1 MSESPPG
8 VVVGVDIGGTKVL
21 AGVVDDAGRVV
32 RTALRTTPGRRVVT
46 SRVEDALV
54 EAIVE
59 AAGGQPLA
67 GVGVAAAGFVDS
79 AGERVMFAPH
89 LPWQG
94 EPLKDL
100 LEERLGCPVGLDND
114 ANCAARAE
122 ARYGAARGAA
132 SALMVTMGTGIG
144 GAVLLEGRV
153 VRGANGMAGE
163 FGHMQVVPDGQP
175 CECGRRGC
183 WEQYSSGNALVRNAR
198 ALMSEQP
205 SVLGDMTEGN
215 LDRVTGPMVTSA
227 AEQGDLV
234 AHRAFALVGD
244 WLGVGVANL
253 VAALDP
259 EVVVIGGGV
268 SAAGDRLL
276 DPARDALRRTL
287 VGVGHRTGP
296 RPARRRARPTGRDD
310 RGRAAGRV
318 RSTASVVGHQL
329 ERELLQEQP
338 DVGHDAASL
347 TGAAVGEPGDGGR
360 VDVDAD
366 ERHRRRKDAGRGDGV
381 ELGRHHQ
388 AVAEVADLVAHGALA
403 LDDVG
408 VDLGERARR
417 RGRTRRGRSA
427 SPR

>member
-1 MSESPPG
+1 MWRVNEA

-21 AGVVDDAGRVV
+21 AGAVDLEGRVT

-59 AAGGQPLA
+59 AAGDEPLA

-100 LEERLGCPVGLDND
+100 LESRLGCPVGLDND

-122 ARYGAARGAA
+122 VRYGAARGAT

-144 GAVLLEGRV
+144 GAVLLDGRV

-183 WEQYSSGNALVRNAR
+183 WEQYSSGNALVRQAR
-198 ALMSEQP
+198 ALMVEQP
-205 SVLGDMTEGN
+205 SVLNDMTNGN
-215 LDRVTGPMVTSA
+215 AELITGPMVTSA

-234 AHRAFALVGD
+234 AHRAFASVGH

-276 DPARDALRRTL
+276 EPARDALRRTL
-287 VGVGHRTGP
+287 VGADHRRIPGLVAAELGP
-296 RPARRRARPTGRDD
+296 R
-310 RGRAAGRV
+310 AGMI
-318 RSTASVVGHQL
+318 
-329 ERELLQEQP
+329 
-338 DVGHDAASL
+338 
-347 TGAAVGEPGDGGR
+347 GAALLVGERQP
-360 VDVDAD
+360 
-366 ERHRRRKDAGRGDGV
+366 RR
-381 ELGRHHQ
+381 
-388 AVAEVADLVAHGALA
+388 
-403 LDDVG
+403 
-408 VDLGERARR
+408 
-417 RGRTRRGRSA
+417 
-427 SPR
+427 